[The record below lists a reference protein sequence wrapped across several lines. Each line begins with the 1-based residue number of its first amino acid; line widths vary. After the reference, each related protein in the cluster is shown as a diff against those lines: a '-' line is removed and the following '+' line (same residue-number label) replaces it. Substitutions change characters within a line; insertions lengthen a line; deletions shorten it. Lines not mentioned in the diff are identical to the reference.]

1 MDGANVKK
9 NETRELIV
17 TDLNNL
23 GYGVGRIGDLVV
35 FVSGAV
41 DGDRVETKIIKV
53 AKNYAVGRLEKILSP
68 SPHRLPVPDPGPAR
82 GCGGCA
88 YRAIGDA
95 HELELKRNAVK
106 AAFRRAGLPDAEVAP
121 VLATGKTAGYRNK
134 AQYPVTGTPDEPVI
148 GFFAPK
154 SHRVTD
160 ARKCPL
166 QPPLFGEILDEI
178 ARQIKKYKIAPYD
191 EKTHTGLLRHIYLRS
206 SKEEKEVLL
215 TFVLNGDALP
225 HAGEVIRELTDRF
238 PSLVG
243 IGINVNREKTN
254 VICGDEYKTLWG
266 KDGITDDLAG
276 VKLSF
281 SAASF
286 YQVNRDAA
294 ELLYK
299 KAKEIADF
307 KGDEVLLDLFCGVG
321 SIGLSM
327 ADAVREVVGIEI
339 VPDAVKCAVE
349 NAKRNGI
356 ENASFFAGD
365 ASDVEKLLAG
375 AESEL
380 GKELRPDAVILDPPR
395 KGCDEKL
402 LAFLVE
408 KKIPKIVYISCN
420 PETLARDVAFLSKKG
435 YGFSAV
441 TPVDLFPRTAHVE
454 SVCRLI
460 RQRSSPDGE

>member
-1 MDGANVKK
+1 MDGVKK
-9 NETRELIV
+9 NETYELTI

-23 GYGVGRIGDLVV
+23 GYGVGRIGDLVT

-41 DGDRVETKIIKV
+41 DGDRVTVKIIKI

-68 SPHRLPVPDPGPAR
+68 SPYRLPTPDPCPAR

-88 YRAIGDA
+88 YRAITYA
-95 HELELKRNAVK
+95 HELELKRGSVL
-106 AAFRRAGLPDAEVAP
+106 AAFRRAGLPDARVAP
-121 VLATGKTAGYRNK
+121 VLTTGKTAGYRNK
-134 AQYPVTGTPDEPVI
+134 AQYPVTGTSDEPMI

-166 QPPLFGEILDEI
+166 QPTLFGEILDGI
-178 ARQIKKYKIAPYD
+178 AEQIKNYRIAPYD
-191 EKTHTGLLRHIYLRS
+191 EETHTGLLRHIYLRS
-206 SKEEKEVLL
+206 SKDEKEVLL
-215 TFVLNGDALP
+215 TFVLNGDVLP
-225 HAGEVIRELTDRF
+225 HAEDVIRELTDRF
-238 PSLVG
+238 PALVG

-254 VICGDEYKTLWG
+254 VICGDEFKTLWG
-266 KDGITDDLAG
+266 KDGITDALAG
-276 VKLSF
+276 VELSF

-294 ELLYK
+294 ELLYG
-299 KAKEIADF
+299 KAKEIAEF
-307 KGDEVLLDLFCGVG
+307 NGNETLLDLFCGVG

-327 ADAVREVVGIEI
+327 ADAVREVIGIEI
-339 VPDAVKCAVE
+339 VPDAVRCANE

-375 AESEL
+375 AEKAL
-380 GKELRPDAVILDPPR
+380 GKELRPDAVVLDPPR

-402 LAFLVE
+402 LLFLAE

-420 PETLARDVAFLSKKG
+420 PETLARDAAYLTKKG

-441 TPVDLFPRTAHVE
+441 TPVDLFPRTGHVE
-454 SVCRLI
+454 CVVRLI
-460 RQRSSPDGE
+460 KEQGE

>member
-1 MDGANVKK
+1 MEGIRK
-9 NETRELIV
+9 NQVCELTI

-41 DGDRVETKIIKV
+41 DGDRVTVKIIKI

-68 SPHRLPVPDPGPAR
+68 SPHRLSSPDSCPAR

-88 YRAIGDA
+88 YRAITYA
-95 HELELKRNAVK
+95 HELELKRGSVV
-106 AAFRRAGLPDAEVAP
+106 AAFRRAGLPDAQVAP
-121 VLATGKTAGYRNK
+121 VLSTGKTAGYRNK
-134 AQYPVTGTPDEPVI
+134 AQYPVTGTSDAPVI

-166 QPPLFGEILDEI
+166 QPPLFGEILDGI
-178 ARQIKKYKIAPYD
+178 AEQIKKYRIAPYD
-191 EKTHTGLLRHIYLRS
+191 EETHTGLLRHIYLRS
-206 SKEEKEVLL
+206 AKDEKEVLL

-225 HAGEVIRELTDRF
+225 HADEVVRDLTDRF
-238 PSLVG
+238 PALVG

-254 VICGDEYKTLWG
+254 VICGDEFKTLWG
-266 KDGITDDLAG
+266 KDEITDTLAG
-276 VKLSF
+276 VELSF

-294 ELLYK
+294 ELLYN
-299 KAKEIADF
+299 KAKEIAEF
-307 KGDEVLLDLFCGVG
+307 SGDETLLDLFCGVG

-339 VPDAVKCAVE
+339 VPDAVRCANE

-356 ENASFFAGD
+356 KNAAFFAGD
-365 ASDVEKLLAG
+365 ATDTDKLLAG

-380 GKELRPDAVILDPPR
+380 GKELHPDAVVLDPPR

-402 LAFLVE
+402 LAFLANRG
-408 KKIPKIVYISCN
+408 IPKIVYISCN
-420 PETLARDVAFLSKKG
+420 PETLARDVAYLAKRG
-435 YGFSAV
+435 YGFSEI

-460 RQRSSPDGE
+460 RQRSLPDGE

>member
-68 SPHRLPVPDPGPAR
+68 SPHRLPVPDPCPAR

-88 YRAIGDA
+88 YRAIGYA
-95 HELELKRNAVK
+95 HELELKSGAVK

-121 VLATGKTAGYRNK
+121 TLATGKTAGYRNK
-134 AQYPVTGTPDEPVI
+134 AQYPVTGTPDAPVI

-166 QPPLFGEILDEI
+166 QPPLFGKILDEI
-178 ARQIKKYKIAPYD
+178 ARQIKEYKIAPYD

-215 TFVLNGDALP
+215 TFVLNEDALP
-225 HAGEVIRELTDRF
+225 HAGDVIRELTDRF
-238 PSLVG
+238 PALVG

-254 VICGDEYKTLWG
+254 VICGAEYKTLWG

-307 KGDEVLLDLFCGVG
+307 KGDELLLDLFCGVG

-402 LAFLVE
+402 LDFLAS
-408 KKIPKIVYISCN
+408 KAIPKIVYISCN
-420 PETLARDVAFLSKKG
+420 PETLARDVAYLAKRG
-435 YGFSAV
+435 YGFSEIA
-441 TPVDLFPRTAHVE
+441 PVDLFPRTAHIE

>member
-1 MDGANVKK
+1 MDAIKR
-9 NETRELIV
+9 NETYELTV

-41 DGDRVETKIIKV
+41 DGDRVTVKIIKI

-68 SPHRLPVPDPGPAR
+68 SPHRLSSPDPCPAR

-88 YRAIGDA
+88 YRAITYA
-95 HELELKRNAVK
+95 HELELKRGSVL
-106 AAFRRAGLPDAEVAP
+106 AAFRRAGLPDARVAQ

-134 AQYPVTGTPDEPVI
+134 AQYPVTGTSDEPVI

-160 ARKCPL
+160 ARRCPL
-166 QPPLFGEILDEI
+166 QPALFGEILDEI
-178 ARQIKKYKIAPYD
+178 ARQIKKYEIAPYD
-191 EKTHTGLLRHIYLRS
+191 EETHTGLLRHIYLRS

-225 HAGEVIRELTDRF
+225 HAEDVIRELTDRF
-238 PSLVG
+238 PALVG

-254 VICGDEYKTLWG
+254 VICGEEFVTLWG
-266 KDGITDDLAG
+266 KDGITDTLAG
-276 VKLSF
+276 VELSF

-294 ELLYK
+294 ELLYG
-299 KAKEIADF
+299 KAKEIAEF
-307 KGDEVLLDLFCGVG
+307 SGDETLLDLFCGVG

-339 VPDAVKCAVE
+339 VPDAVRCANK
-349 NAKRNGI
+349 NAKLNGI
-356 ENASFFAGD
+356 KNAAFFAGD
-365 ASDVEKLLAG
+365 ATDTEKLLAG

-380 GKELRPDAVILDPPR
+380 GKELHPDAVILDPPR

-402 LAFLVE
+402 LSFLANRG
-408 KKIPKIVYISCN
+408 IPKIVYISCN
-420 PETLARDVAFLSKKG
+420 PETLARDVAFLAKRG
-435 YGFSAV
+435 YGFSTI

>member
-68 SPHRLPVPDPGPAR
+68 SPHRLPVPDPCPAR

-88 YRAIGDA
+88 YRAITYA
-95 HELELKRNAVK
+95 HELKLKRGTVL
-106 AAFRRAGLPDAEVAP
+106 AAFRRAGLPDAKVAP
-121 VLATGKTAGYRNK
+121 VLSTGKTEGYRNK
-134 AQYPVTGTPDEPVI
+134 AQYPVTGTSDEPVI

-160 ARKCPL
+160 ARRCPL
-166 QPPLFGEILDEI
+166 QPALFGEILDEI
-178 ARQIKKYKIAPYD
+178 ARQIRQYKIAPYD
-191 EKTHTGLLRHIYLRS
+191 EETH
-206 SKEEKEVLL
+206 LL

-225 HAGEVIRELTDRF
+225 HADEVIRELTARF
-238 PSLVG
+238 PALVG
-243 IGINVNREKTN
+243 IGVNYNREKTN
-254 VICGDEYKTLWG
+254 VICGDEYRTLWG
-266 KDGITDDLAG
+266 KDGITDTLSG
-276 VKLSF
+276 VELSF

-294 ELLYK
+294 ERLYG

-307 KGDEVLLDLFCGVG
+307 KGDETLLDLFCGVG

-327 ADAVREVVGIEI
+327 ADAVGRVIGIEI
-339 VPDAVKCAVE
+339 VPDAVRCANE
-349 NAKRNGI
+349 NAERNGI
-356 ENASFFAGD
+356 KTAAFFSGD
-365 ASDVEKLLAG
+365 ATDTEKLLSG
-375 AESEL
+375 AEAAL
-380 GKELRPDAVILDPPR
+380 GEPLSPDAVVLDPPR

-420 PETLARDVAFLSKKG
+420 PETLARDVAFLASRG
-435 YGFSAV
+435 YVFSEI

-454 SVCRLI
+454 TVCRLI
-460 RQRSSPDGE
+460 RQ

>member
-1 MDGANVKK
+1 MDAIKK
-9 NETRELIV
+9 NETYELTI

-41 DGDRVETKIIKV
+41 DGDRVTVKIIKI

-68 SPHRLPVPDPGPAR
+68 SPHRLPSPDPCPAR

-88 YRAIGDA
+88 YRAITYA
-95 HELELKRNAVK
+95 HELELKRGAVW
-106 AAFRRAGLPDAEVAP
+106 AAFRRAGLPDAQVAP
-121 VLATGKTAGYRNK
+121 VLSTGKTAGYRNK
-134 AQYPVTGTPDEPVI
+134 AQYPVTGTSDDPVI

-166 QPPLFGEILDEI
+166 QPPLFGEILDGI
-178 ARQIKKYKIAPYD
+178 AEQIKKYRIAPYD
-191 EKTHTGLLRHIYLRS
+191 EETHTELLRHIYLRA
-206 SKEEKEVLL
+206 SKDEKEVLL

-225 HAGEVIRELTDRF
+225 HADEVVRDLTDRF
-238 PSLVG
+238 PALVG

-254 VICGDEYKTLWG
+254 VICGDEFKTLWG
-266 KDGITDDLAG
+266 KDGITDALAG
-276 VKLSF
+276 VELSF

-299 KAKEIADF
+299 KAKEIAEF
-307 KGDEVLLDLFCGVG
+307 SGDETLLDLFCGVG

-339 VPDAVKCAVE
+339 VPDAVRCANE

-356 ENASFFAGD
+356 KNAAFFAGD
-365 ASDVEKLLAG
+365 ATDTEKLLAG
-375 AESEL
+375 AEKAL
-380 GKELRPDAVILDPPR
+380 GKELHPDAVVLDPPR

-402 LAFLVE
+402 LAFLANRG
-408 KKIPKIVYISCN
+408 IPKIVYISCN
-420 PETLARDVAFLSKKG
+420 PETLARDAAYLAKQG
-435 YGFSAV
+435 YGFSEI

>member
-68 SPHRLPVPDPGPAR
+68 SPHRLPVPDPCPAR

-88 YRAIGDA
+88 YRAIGYA

-238 PSLVG
+238 PALVG

>member
-1 MDGANVKK
+1 MDGVKK
-9 NETRELIV
+9 NETYELTI

-41 DGDRVETKIIKV
+41 DGDRVTVKIIKI

-68 SPHRLPVPDPGPAR
+68 SPHRLSSPDPCPAR

-88 YRAIGDA
+88 YRAITYA
-95 HELELKRNAVK
+95 HELELKRGSVL
-106 AAFRRAGLPDAEVAP
+106 AAFRRAGLPDAQVAP

-134 AQYPVTGTPDEPVI
+134 AQYPVTGTSDEPVI

-178 ARQIKKYKIAPYD
+178 AREIKQYKIAPYD
-191 EKTHTGLLRHIYLRS
+191 EKTHTGLLRHIYLRA
-206 SKEEKEVLL
+206 SKDEKEVLL
-215 TFVLNGDALP
+215 TFVLNGDAMP
-225 HAGEVIRELTDRF
+225 HADEVVRDLTDRF
-238 PSLVG
+238 PALVG

-254 VICGDEYKTLWG
+254 VICGDEFKTLWG
-266 KDGITDDLAG
+266 KDGITDALAG
-276 VKLSF
+276 VELSF

-294 ELLYK
+294 ELLYG
-299 KAKEIADF
+299 KAKEIAEF
-307 KGDEVLLDLFCGVG
+307 SGDETLLDLFCGVG

-339 VPDAVKCAVE
+339 VPDAVRCANE
-349 NAKRNGI
+349 NAMRNGI
-356 ENASFFAGD
+356 KNAAFFAGD
-365 ASDVEKLLAG
+365 ATDTEKLLTG
-375 AESEL
+375 AEKAL

-402 LAFLVE
+402 LSFLANRG
-408 KKIPKIVYISCN
+408 IPKIVYISCN
-420 PETLARDVAFLSKKG
+420 PETLARDAAFLAKRG
-435 YGFSAV
+435 YEFSTI
-441 TPVDLFPRTAHVE
+441 TPIDLFPRTGHVE
-454 SVCRLI
+454 AVVGLYLKEQKWI
-460 RQRSSPDGE
+460 N

>member
-1 MDGANVKK
+1 MDEIRK
-9 NETRELIV
+9 NQTFEIEI

-23 GYGVGRIGDLVV
+23 GYGVGRIGNLVV
-35 FVSGAV
+35 FVAGAV
-41 DGDRVETKIIKV
+41 DGDRIEAKIIKI

-68 SPHRLPVPDPGPAR
+68 SSHRLPVPDPCPAR

-88 YRAIGDA
+88 YRAITYA
-95 HELELKRNAVK
+95 HELELKRGAVK
-106 AAFRRAGLPDAEVAP
+106 AAFRRAGLSDATVLP
-121 VLATGKTAGYRNK
+121 VLSTGKTEGYRNK
-134 AQYPVTGTPDEPVI
+134 AQYPVTGTPDAPVI
-148 GFFAPK
+148 GFYAPK
-154 SHRVTD
+154 SHRVAD
-160 ARKCPL
+160 ARRCPL
-166 QPPLFGEILDEI
+166 QPALFGEILDAI
-178 ARQIKKYKIAPYD
+178 AALLGEYGIAPYD
-191 EKTHTGLLRHIYLRS
+191 EESGTGLLRHIYLRS
-206 SKEEKEVLL
+206 SKEEKEVLM

-238 PSLVG
+238 PALVG
-243 IGINVNREKTN
+243 IGININREKTN

-266 KDGITDDLAG
+266 KDTITDTLAG
-276 VKLSF
+276 VTLSF
-281 SAASF
+281 SPASF

-299 KAKEIADF
+299 KAKEIAGF
-307 KGDEVLLDLFCGVG
+307 RGDELLLDLFCGVG

-356 ENASFFAGD
+356 KNAAFFAGD

-395 KGCDEKL
+395 KGCDPKL
-402 LAFLVE
+402 LDFLAA
-408 KKIPKIVYISCN
+408 KSIPKIVYISCN
-420 PETLARDVAFLSKKG
+420 PETLARDMAYLTKKG
-435 YGFSAV
+435 YGFSEI

-454 SVCRLI
+454 TVVLMSR
-460 RQRSSPDGE
+460 RNP

>member
-1 MDGANVKK
+1 MDGIKK
-9 NETRELIV
+9 NAIYDIDV

-35 FVSGAV
+35 FVAGAV
-41 DGDRVETKIIKV
+41 DLDRVTVKIIKI
-53 AKNYAVGRLEKILSP
+53 AKNYAVGRLETILTP
-68 SPHRLPVPDPGPAR
+68 SPHRLPVPDPCPAR

-88 YRAIGDA
+88 YRAITYA
-95 HELELKRNAVK
+95 HELELKRGTVL
-106 AAFRRAGLPDAEVAP
+106 AAFRRAGLPDAKVAP
-121 VLATGKTAGYRNK
+121 VLSTGKTEGYRNK
-134 AQYPVTGTPDEPVI
+134 AQYPVTGTSDEPVI

-160 ARKCPL
+160 ARRCPL
-166 QPPLFGEILDEI
+166 QPALFGEILDEI
-178 ARQIKKYKIAPYD
+178 ARQIRQYKIAPYD
-191 EKTHTGLLRHIYLRS
+191 EETHTGLLRHVYLRS

-225 HAGEVIRELTDRF
+225 HADEVIRELTARF
-238 PSLVG
+238 PALVG
-243 IGINVNREKTN
+243 IGINYNREKTN
-254 VICGDEYKTLWG
+254 VICGDEYRTLWG
-266 KDGITDDLAG
+266 KDGITDTLSG
-276 VKLSF
+276 VELSF

-307 KGDEVLLDLFCGVG
+307 KGDETLLDLFCGVG

-327 ADAVREVVGIEI
+327 ADRVGRVIGIEI
-339 VPDAVKCAVE
+339 VPDAVRCANE
-349 NAKRNGI
+349 NARANGI
-356 ENASFFAGD
+356 KNAAFFAGD
-365 ASDVEKLLAG
+365 ATDTEKLLSG
-375 AESEL
+375 AEAAL
-380 GKELRPDAVILDPPR
+380 GEPLSPDAVVLDPPR

-402 LAFLVE
+402 LAFLSK

-420 PETLARDVAFLSKKG
+420 PETLARDVAFLASRG
-435 YGFSAV
+435 YVFSEI

-454 SVCRLI
+454 TVVGLYLKE
-460 RQRSSPDGE
+460 QK

>member
-1 MDGANVKK
+1 MDEIRK
-9 NETRELIV
+9 NETCETEI

-35 FVSGAV
+35 FVAGAV
-41 DGDRVETKIIKV
+41 DGDRIETKIIKV

-68 SPHRLPVPDPGPAR
+68 SPHRLPVPDPCPAR

-88 YRAIGDA
+88 YRAIGYA
-95 HELELKRNAVK
+95 HELELKSGAVK

-134 AQYPVTGTPDEPVI
+134 AQYPVTGTSDEPVI

-160 ARKCPL
+160 AKKCPL
-166 QPPLFGEILDEI
+166 QPPLFGEILDGI
-178 ARQIKKYKIAPYD
+178 AEQIKKYRIAPYD
-191 EKTHTGLLRHIYLRS
+191 EETHTGLLRHIYLRS

-215 TFVLNGDALP
+215 TFVLNGDSLP
-225 HAGEVIRELTDRF
+225 HAGEVIRELTERF
-238 PSLVG
+238 PALVG

-254 VICGDEYKTLWG
+254 VICGDEFKTLWG
-266 KDGITDDLAG
+266 KDGITDALAG
-276 VKLSF
+276 VELSF

-294 ELLYK
+294 ELLYG
-299 KAKEIADF
+299 KAKEIAEF
-307 KGDEVLLDLFCGVG
+307 SGDELLLDLFCGVG

-327 ADAVREVVGIEI
+327 ADAVGRVIGIEI
-339 VPDAVKCAVE
+339 VPDAVRCANE
-349 NAKRNGI
+349 NARANGI
-356 ENASFFAGD
+356 TNASFFAGD
-365 ASDVEKLLAG
+365 ATDTEKLLAG
-375 AESEL
+375 AEAAL
-380 GKELRPDAVILDPPR
+380 GEPLSPDAVVLDPPR

-420 PETLARDVAFLSKKG
+420 PETLARDVAFLAKRG
-435 YGFSAV
+435 YGFSKI
-441 TPVDLFPRTAHVE
+441 TPVVLFPRTAHVE
-454 SVCRLI
+454 TVVLMSR
-460 RQRSSPDGE
+460 RNP

>member
-1 MDGANVKK
+1 MDGVKK
-9 NETRELIV
+9 NETYELTI

-41 DGDRVETKIIKV
+41 DGDRVTVKIIKI

-68 SPHRLPVPDPGPAR
+68 SPHRLSSPDPCPAR

-88 YRAIGDA
+88 YRAITYA
-95 HELELKRNAVK
+95 HELELKRGSVL
-106 AAFRRAGLPDAEVAP
+106 AAFRRAGLPNARVAP

-134 AQYPVTGTPDEPVI
+134 AQYPVTGTSDEPVI

-178 ARQIKKYKIAPYD
+178 AREIKQYKIAPYD
-191 EKTHTGLLRHIYLRS
+191 EKTHTGLLRHIYLRA
-206 SKEEKEVLL
+206 SKDEKEVLL
-215 TFVLNGDALP
+215 TFVLNGDAMP
-225 HAGEVIRELTDRF
+225 HADEVVRDLTDRF
-238 PSLVG
+238 PALVG

-254 VICGDEYKTLWG
+254 VICGDEFKTLWG
-266 KDGITDDLAG
+266 KDGITDALAG
-276 VKLSF
+276 VELSF

-294 ELLYK
+294 ELLYG
-299 KAKEIADF
+299 KAKEIAEF
-307 KGDEVLLDLFCGVG
+307 SGDETLLDLFCGVG

-339 VPDAVKCAVE
+339 VPDAVRCANE

-356 ENASFFAGD
+356 KNAAFFAGD
-365 ASDVEKLLAG
+365 ATDTEKLLAG
-375 AESEL
+375 AEKAL

-402 LAFLVE
+402 LSFLTNRG
-408 KKIPKIVYISCN
+408 IPKIVYISCN
-420 PETLARDVAFLSKKG
+420 PETLARDVAFLTKKG

-441 TPVDLFPRTAHVE
+441 TPVDLFPRTGHVE
-454 SVCRLI
+454 CVVRLTKE
-460 RQRSSPDGE
+460 QGE